1 MLLFLDVISS
11 IPEFCVIDDNKV
23 ILQEKIIKNET
34 DRLSDNII
42 QSYIEIDKRLNL
54 TQNLKKISTTIGP
67 GSYTS
72 LRVGSAFIS
81 GLLISRKIEYYP
93 LSIEDILNFNSKIS
107 SKKNYG
113 VFITSSN
120 NQQFLCYKNKD
131 NVMEYNK
138 IENNKFSIPKHIEL
152 IFFNKTEIKEN
163 NKLEQIQFS
172 FFEEFYK
179 NYNNLTFKKN
189 IIINPI
195 YISNNQILNWIELAQ

>member
-23 ILQEKIIKNET
+23 ILQEKIIQNET

-42 QSYIEIDKRLNL
+42 QSYIAIDKRLNL

-72 LRVGSAFIS
+72 LRVGSAFVS
-81 GLLISRKIEYYP
+81 GLMISRKIPYYP
-93 LSIEDILNFNSKIS
+93 LTIDDILNFNLNKYY
-107 SKKNYG
+107 KKNLG

-120 NQQFLCYKNKD
+120 DQQFLCYKNKD
-131 NVMEYNK
+131 NIMEYNK
-138 IENNKFSIPKHIEL
+138 IENNKYSIPKHIEL
-152 IFFNKTEIKEN
+152 ILFNKTEINAN
-163 NKLEQIQFS
+163 NKLQQIQFS

-179 NYNNLTFKKN
+179 NYNNLNFKKN
-189 IIINPI
+189 IIIKPI
-195 YISNNQILNWIELAQ
+195 YISNNQLLN

>member
-23 ILQEKIIKNET
+23 ILRQKITQDET

-81 GLLISRKIEYYP
+81 GLMISHKIPYHP

-138 IENNKFSIPKHIEL
+138 IENNKCSIPKHIEL
-152 IFFNKTEIKEN
+152 ILFNKNEINEN

-189 IIINPI
+189 IIIKPI
-195 YISNNQILNWIELAQ
+195 YISNNQLLN

>member
-23 ILQEKIIKNET
+23 ILQEKITKHET

-54 TQNLKKISTTIGP
+54 TKNLKKISTTIGP

-81 GLLISRKIEYYP
+81 GLMISRKIPYYP
-93 LSIEDILNFNSKIS
+93 LSIEDILNFNSEKF
-107 SKKNYG
+107 SKKNLG

-131 NVMEYNK
+131 KVMEYNK
-138 IENNKFSIPKHIEL
+138 IENNKCSIPKHIEL
-152 IFFNKTEIKEN
+152 IFFNKTKINEN

-172 FFEEFYK
+172 FFKEFYE

-189 IIINPI
+189 IIIKPI
-195 YISNNQILNWIELAQ
+195 YISNNQLLN

>member
-1 MLLFLDVISS
+1 MLLFLDIISPL
-11 IPEFCVIDDNKV
+11 PEFCVIDDNKV
-23 ILQEKIIKNET
+23 ILQEKIIQNET

-42 QSYIEIDKRLNL
+42 QSYVALDKRLNL

-81 GLLISRKIEYYP
+81 GLMISRKIPYYP
-93 LSIEDILNFNSKIS
+93 LSIEDILNFNLKIS
-107 SKKNYG
+107 SKKNLG

-138 IENNKFSIPKHIEL
+138 IENNKCSIPKHIEL
-152 IFFNKTEIKEN
+152 ILFNETEINEN
-163 NKLEQIQFS
+163 NKLEQIKFS

-179 NYNNLTFKKN
+179 NYNNLNFKKN
-189 IIINPI
+189 IIIKPI
-195 YISNNQILNWIELAQ
+195 YISNNSLLN

>member
-1 MLLFLDVISS
+1 MLLFLDIISP

-23 ILQEKIIKNET
+23 ILKEKIIQNET

-42 QSYIEIDKRLNL
+42 QSYIEIDKHLNL

-81 GLLISRKIEYYP
+81 GLMISRKIPYYP
-93 LSIEDILNFNSKIS
+93 LSIEDILNFNSKKS
-107 SKKNYG
+107 SKNNLG

-120 NQQFLCYKNKD
+120 NQEFLCYKNED
-131 NVMEYNK
+131 NEMEYNK
-138 IENNKFSIPKHIEL
+138 IENNKCSIPKHIDL
-152 IFFNKTEIKEN
+152 ILFNKSEINEN
-163 NKLEQIQFS
+163 YKLEQIHFS

-189 IIINPI
+189 ITIKPI
-195 YISNNQILNWIELAQ
+195 YISNNQLLN

>member
-23 ILQEKIIKNET
+23 ILREKIIQNET

-42 QSYIEIDKRLNL
+42 QSYKEIDKRLNL

-81 GLLISRKIEYYP
+81 GLMISHKIPYYP
-93 LSIEDILNFNSKIS
+93 ISIEDILNFNSKKS
-107 SKKNYG
+107 SKNNLG

-120 NQQFLCYKNKD
+120 NQEFLCFKNKD
-131 NVMEYNK
+131 NEMEYNK
-138 IENNKFSIPKHIEL
+138 IENNKCSIPKHIEL
-152 IFFNKTEIKEN
+152 ILFNKTQINVN

-172 FFEEFYK
+172 FFGEFYK
-179 NYNNLTFKKN
+179 NYNNLNFKKN
-189 IIINPI
+189 IIIKPI
-195 YISNNQILNWIELAQ
+195 YISNNQLLN

>member
-23 ILQEKIIKNET
+23 ILQEKIIQNET

-42 QSYIEIDKRLNL
+42 QSYIAIDKRLNL

-72 LRVGSAFIS
+72 LRVGSAFVS
-81 GLLISRKIEYYP
+81 GLMISRKIPYYP
-93 LSIEDILNFNSKIS
+93 LSIDDILNFNSKKYY
-107 SKKNYG
+107 KKNLA

-120 NQQFLCYKNKD
+120 DQQFLCYKNKD
-131 NVMEYNK
+131 NEMEYNK
-138 IENNKFSIPKHIEL
+138 IENNKCSIPKHIEL
-152 IFFNKTEIKEN
+152 ILFNKTELNEN
-163 NKLEQIQFS
+163 NKLHQIQFS

-179 NYNNLTFKKN
+179 NYNNLNFKKN
-189 IIINPI
+189 IIIKPI
-195 YISNNQILNWIELAQ
+195 YISNNQLLN

>member
-1 MLLFLDVISS
+1 MLLFLDIISP

-23 ILQEKIIKNET
+23 ILKEKIIQNET

-54 TQNLKKISTTIGP
+54 TPNLKKISTTIGP

-81 GLLISRKIEYYP
+81 GLMISRKIPYYP
-93 LSIEDILNFNSKIS
+93 LSIEDILNFYSQKS
-107 SKKNYG
+107 SKNNLG

-120 NQQFLCYKNKD
+120 NQEFLCYKNED
-131 NVMEYNK
+131 NEMEYNK
-138 IENNKFSIPKHIEL
+138 IENNKCSIPKHIEL
-152 IFFNKTEIKEN
+152 ILFNKTEINEN

-179 NYNNLTFKKN
+179 NYTNLIFKKN
-189 IIINPI
+189 IIIKPT
-195 YISNNQILNWIELAQ
+195 YISNNQLLN

>member
-1 MLLFLDVISS
+1 MLLFLDVISPL
-11 IPEFCVIDDNKV
+11 PEFCVIDDNKI
-23 ILQEKIIKNET
+23 ILQEKIIQNET

-42 QSYIEIDKRLNL
+42 QSYVAIDKRLNL

-81 GLLISRKIEYYP
+81 GLMTSRKIPYYP
-93 LSIEDILNFNSKIS
+93 LSIADILYFSTKKT
-107 SKKNYG
+107 SKKNLG

-131 NVMEYNK
+131 NIMEYNK
-138 IENNKFSIPKHIEL
+138 I
-152 IFFNKTEIKEN
+152 EN

-172 FFEEFYK
+172 FFDEFYK
-179 NYNNLTFKKN
+179 NYNNLIFKKN
-189 IIINPI
+189 IIIKPI
-195 YISNNQILNWIELAQ
+195 YISNNQILN

>member
-1 MLLFLDVISS
+1 MLLFLDVIAP
-11 IPEFCVIDDNKV
+11 IPEFCVIDDKKI
-23 ILQEKIIKNET
+23 ILREKIIQNET

-67 GSYTS
+67 GSFTS

-81 GLLISRKIEYYP
+81 GLMISRKIPYYP
-93 LSIEDILNFNSKIS
+93 LSIEDILNFNSKKS
-107 SKKNYG
+107 SKNNLG

-120 NQQFLCYKNKD
+120 NQEFLCYKNKD

-138 IENNKFSIPKHIEL
+138 IENNKYSIPKHIEL
-152 IFFNKTEIKEN
+152 ILFNKTKI
-163 NKLEQIQFS
+163 NKDSKLGQIQFS

-189 IIINPI
+189 IIIKPI
-195 YISNNQILNWIELAQ
+195 YISNNQLLN